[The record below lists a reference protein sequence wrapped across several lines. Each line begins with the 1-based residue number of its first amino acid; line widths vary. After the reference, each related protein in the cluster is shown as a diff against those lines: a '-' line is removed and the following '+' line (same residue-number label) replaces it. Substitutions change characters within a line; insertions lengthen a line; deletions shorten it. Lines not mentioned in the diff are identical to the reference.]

1 MKTRITIKDLGL
13 GLITVFLMLISFTGY
28 SQSCS
33 GNMVTVSLQNFSQTS
48 NTVEFDIY
56 LANTGTTSLMLNTA
70 SINVLHNLNMLP
82 SGATGTVSIVQQP
95 AACDFA
101 NYPNGIS
108 QAYSPTTR
116 NIRFIGTV
124 NSTPTVSLTSVEKK
138 FCRMRFSST
147 LPWTQ
152 AFAGQFTI
160 NPINASGNFGS
171 QVQTYCNGNITSSTL
186 ATSTTPASLT
196 LVGPYSVPLNAT
208 ICATAATVS
217 NETVVSCFG
226 LNDGAATV
234 TLSPTPTATSVNYTV
249 DGGTAVAAT
258 LVNGAFTISGLAAG
272 SHTVAITNTN
282 CANVNTNVTISGPA
296 QLTNSTTV
304 SECGSYVWAVNGQ
317 TYASSGTFTGTST
330 AGNGCS
336 VAETLN
342 LTITPYTNSS
352 ETVNACDTYTW
363 ALNNETYTTTGTKTF
378 VDGCHTYSLVLKISP
393 SSITNI
399 TESAC
404 GSYTWALSG
413 ETYDQSGTYTYE
425 NDCAVT
431 NLTVTITPNTTVET
445 TEIACTSYTWS
456 ENGET
461 YTTSGD
467 YTFSNECHSATL
479 HLTIN
484 QLQTYYVDADGD
496 GFGSNVAEQI
506 CSETAPQGFT
516 TNHLDCDDTN
526 ANVSSD
532 VVINT
537 QPVNTAICTT
547 LNSTTT
553 YSVEAEGPSLAYQ
566 WQYKLSAT
574 TGWANITSV
583 NAGAVYTNYTTANL
597 TVKRAT
603 TLLPAAVTQYRV
615 IVSGGTCAPQTSN
628 AATITIETGAI
639 AKAITGAAPV
649 CVGGSKTLTYGTGS
663 TGDIQWQS
671 STDNSTWTNEGAIIN
686 STAAT
691 NTAVSFIA
699 ADLQETTWYRVV
711 NQTECSPATSP
722 AVQVV
727 VNQPA
732 FVGTITATTEEV
744 CTGIGTSISLD
755 DFTGTITWQKTTYL
769 NGVVGTAYT
778 AVANSLATP
787 ITNGGLTLGTG
798 NLTASTVYRAMVT
811 SGVCAAEYSNEVL
824 ITVSPLAVAK
834 TITGAGAIC
843 NNGQSKLL
851 TYVMT
856 GSIGNNKQWQ
866 SMVSNSTTAPVV
878 TDANWADIAN
888 ETGETYTAAPTAT
901 TWYRMKVTSGVCN
914 PAYSVAVAVTVG
926 QPTSIASIVANTYT
940 VCTGGNTTITL
951 NSVGTIA
958 WSKAPV
964 TLGVVG
970 TFAAVAGNTTSTLA
984 TGALTATSAYKATVS
999 SGVCSTTTSD
1009 VVIITVSPISVA
1021 KTITGAAPICSG
1033 TSKLLTYVTTG
1044 SFGDR
1049 QWQFSTTS
1057 ATANDFADIDGET
1070 AITYSAAPTATTW
1083 YRLKLTSGPC
1093 SAAFTPA
1100 VQVIVNEA
1108 MSAGTISGGNVTVCK
1123 TLNATTLTLSN
1134 HNGAIQWQSAVTTT
1148 AIPTAIALATSATYT
1163 TPNLAVNT
1171 YYTAKVSNACGS
1183 LTTTP
1188 VLITVSPASVPGTIT
1203 GGGAICLGT
1212 SKTLTLAANVGTP
1225 QWQSSTD
1232 AGANWDD
1239 ISGQTA
1245 NTYTASPSVVTLY
1258 RVKVT
1263 NGACPSINTVAPVT
1277 VTVDQPVQAGI
1288 ISNGDITV
1296 CSGIATDL
1304 TLADNS
1310 TTGVISWSKSINGTV
1325 WTAVALAS
1333 NSTLNTGALIANTWY
1348 KAKITNGTCS
1358 QETPVIKVTVTPVAK
1373 AGTIATS
1380 AASVCLG
1387 GDITYTLTGAVGS
1400 SIQWQSLTSA
1410 TNLASATPVGNGGT
1424 TYTVTNASGTS
1435 LFIRAYV
1442 TSASCTDATTALKTI
1457 VVNPTSVAGTVSGG
1471 GVVCENGSGTLKIAG
1486 NVGKI
1491 QWESSLDGENFGPA
1505 PTGLAAIGT
1514 NYVSGSAT
1522 ATAATYLVNTITAPV
1537 YFRAKITSGLC
1548 SSIYSNVVQYTIG
1561 TEAASGTITSTASTL
1576 CAGSAAVLTLSNSIG
1591 SITWEKTTVSATGV
1605 PGTTWAAVASSAL
1618 APITNNGTT
1627 LATGNLTASAAYR
1640 SKVTIGSCDI
1650 EYSDAQVIIVNPAS
1664 KSGIV
1669 AVNTTGTEVCSGGS
1683 KAMKV
1688 TGNVGAIQWQ
1698 SSSDGTTFTDVTG
1711 ATTTPYTFTNIT
1723 ANTSYRVVAKS
1734 GVCSPAVASNAVAIT
1749 LSIPAEPGTITGTDS
1764 VCTAT
1769 GTTLALGTGV
1779 GVVTWQKAPVSTGV
1793 WAAATGTNTGIATGN
1808 LTASTKFRAVFTSG
1822 ACVINS
1828 NEFTLTVIPVAKATA
1843 VSGHFGS
1850 TTSATAICATAS
1862 KPLLLA
1868 TGSVGAIQWQ
1878 SYNAGSSVTAITNTS
1893 AVNWVDIDG
1902 ATSANYNASSTTT
1915 STTAINMWYRVKL
1928 TSSPCS
1934 IFAYSLPVNVWFKS
1948 CPAIVVENNNPTATV
1963 SRTIA
1968 APFSVKAY
1976 PNPFGEYFTLGLETS
1991 KSEMV
1996 MMSLYDMTGKL
2007 LENKQVEPSN
2017 IDSLQFGQNLPAGI
2031 YNMIVVQGSE
2041 VKTVRVVKK

>member
-1 MKTRITIKDLGL
+1 MKTIINKTIGKIGILFCL
-13 GLITVFLMLISFTGY
+13 VMLSF
-28 SQSCS
+28 S
-33 GNMVTVSLQNFSQTS
+33 GFSQTAHF
-48 NTVEFDIY
+48 TVG
-56 LANTGTTSLMLNTA
+56 LAN
-70 SINVLHNLNMLP
+70 
-82 SGATGTVSIVQQP
+82 VS
-95 AACDFA
+95 
-101 NYPNGIS
+101 S
-108 QAYSPTTR
+108 
-116 NIRFIGTV
+116 
-124 NSTPTVSLTSVEKK
+124 
-138 FCRMRFSST
+138 
-147 LPWTQ
+147 
-152 AFAGQFTI
+152 
-160 NPINASGNFGS
+160 
-171 QVQTYCNGNITSSTL
+171 
-186 ATSTTPASLT
+186 TSTTMEMDVTVTVDAPSAGARLNIVSVGVNFNTAILNGGTPCTTAQCGSWAYIAGTKSSELAGLGVTNNSTVSTTGHLRIVGGAATSAVDVLPGTYTLGRYRFTNTTSWTAGSNATLALQPTNTGGRTNTVVSFMPYGAGTPTTSYSTTVPSILAPGVSLGYT
-196 LVGPYSVPLNAT
+196 AAAPLTVMLNAN
-208 ICATAATVS
+208 ICATAATAS
-217 NETVVSCFG
+217 NETAVSCFG
-226 LNDGAATV
+226 INDGAATV
-234 TLSPTPTATSVNYTV
+234 TLSPTPTATSVSYTV
-249 DGGTAVAAT
+249 DGGTAIAAT
-258 LVNGAFTISGLAAG
+258 LVNGAFTISGLSAG
-272 SHTVAITNTN
+272 SHTVAVINTN
-282 CANVNTNVTISGPA
+282 CANVSSNFTISGPA
-296 QLTNSTTV
+296 ELTNSTTA
-304 SECGSYVWAVNGQ
+304 SECETYTWAVNGQ
-317 TYASSGTFTGTST
+317 TYTSTGTYTGTST
-330 AGNGCS
+330 AVGGCS

-342 LTITPYTNSS
+342 LTITPNTSSS
-352 ETVNACDTYTW
+352 ETVNACDSYTW
-363 ALNNETYTTTGTKTF
+363 ALNNQTYTTTGTKTF
-378 VDGCHTYSLVLKISP
+378 VDGGCHTYSLVLKISP
-393 SSITNI
+393 SSTATV
-399 TESAC
+399 TETAC
-404 GSYTWALSG
+404 GSYIWPLTG
-413 ETYDQSGTYTYE
+413 ETYDQSGTYTFE
-425 NDCAVT
+425 DECAVT
-431 NLTVTITPNTTVET
+431 NLTLTITPNTTVET
-445 TEIACTSYTWS
+445 TELACTSYTWS

-461 YTTSGD
+461 YITSGD
-467 YTFSNECHSATL
+467 YTHNDGCHSATL

-553 YSVEAEGPSLAYQ
+553 YSVEAEGSSLAYQ

-811 SGVCAAEYSNEVL
+811 SGVCPAEYSNEVL

-999 SGVCSTTTSD
+999 SGICSTTTSD

-1100 VQVIVNEA
+1100 VQIIVNEA

-1134 HNGAIQWQSAVTTT
+1134 HNGAIQWQSAVSTT
-1148 AIPTAIALATSATYT
+1148 AIPTSIASATSATYT

-1212 SKTLTLAANVGTP
+1212 SKTLTLVANVGTP

-1358 QETPVIKVTVTPVAK
+1358 QETASIKVTVTPVAK

-1387 GDITYTLTGAVGS
+1387 GDITFTISGHTGSV
-1400 SIQWQSLTSA
+1400 QWQSLTSA

-1424 TYTVTNASGTS
+1424 TYTLTNASGPS

-1442 TSASCTDATTALKTI
+1442 TSASCTNATTALKTI

-1486 NVGKI
+1486 NVGTI
-1491 QWESSLDGENFGPA
+1491 QWQSSSDGENFGPA

-1514 NYVSGSAT
+1514 NYVSGSTT

-1561 TEAASGTITSTASTL
+1561 TEAAAGTISASATTL

-1591 SITWEKTTVSATGV
+1591 SITWQKTTVTTAGV
-1605 PGTTWAAVASSAL
+1605 LGTLWADVVSSAL

-1627 LATGNLTASAAYR
+1627 LATGNLTASTAYR
-1640 SKVTIGSCDI
+1640 SKVTIGSCDT
-1650 EYSDAQVIIVNPAS
+1650 EYSEPQVITVNPTS

-1669 AVNTTGTEVCSGGS
+1669 AVNTTGTAVCSGGS

-1688 TGNVGAIQWQ
+1688 TGNVGTIQWQ
-1698 SSSDGTTFTDVTG
+1698 SSSDGTTFADVAG
-1711 ATTTPYTFTNIT
+1711 ATTTPYTFTDIAAAT
-1723 ANTSYRVVAKS
+1723 WFRVVATS
-1734 GVCSPAVASNAVAIT
+1734 GICAPALASNAVAIT
-1749 LSIPAEPGTITGTDS
+1749 LSIPAEAGTITGTDS
-1764 VCTAT
+1764 VCTTT
-1769 GTTLALGTGV
+1769 GTTLALGNGV
-1779 GVVTWQKAPVSTGV
+1779 GVVTWQKAPVTTGV
-1793 WAAATGTNTGIATGN
+1793 WAAATGGTTSSIATGS
-1808 LTASTKFRAVFTSG
+1808 LTASTKFRATFTSG
-1822 ACVINS
+1822 ACVAYS
-1828 NEFTLTVIPVAKATA
+1828 NEFTVTVSAAAKATTIA
-1843 VSGHFGS
+1843 GHTGA
-1850 TTSATAICATAS
+1850 TTSATAICTTTTRALSLVGT
-1862 KPLLLA
+1862 
-1868 TGSVGAIQWQ
+1868 TYVGSIQWQ
-1878 SYNAGSSVTAITNTS
+1878 SAVGTTAP
-1893 AVNWVDIDG
+1893 
-1902 ATSANYNASSTTT
+1902 ATSAYVDIPNATAASYLASSTV
-1915 STTAINMWYRVKL
+1915 AGNVWYRVRF

-1934 IFAYSLPVNVWFKS
+1934 ATALSAAVNVWFKT
-1948 CPAIVVENNNPTATV
+1948 CNTVVNNDPISPV
-1963 SRTIA
+1963 SRTVA

-2007 LENKQVEPSN
+2007 LENREVEPSN
-2017 IDSLQFGQNLPAGI
+2017 IDSLHFGQNLPAGI

>member
-138 FCRMRFSST
+138 FCRMRFAST

-160 NPINASGNFGS
+160 NPINGSGNFGS

-186 ATSTTPASLT
+186 ATNSSPASLT
-196 LVGPYSVPLNAT
+196 LGGPYSVPLNAT
-208 ICATAATVS
+208 ICATAATIS

-317 TYASSGTFTGTST
+317 TYDSSGTYSGTST

-342 LTITPYTNSS
+342 LTITPFTTSS

-393 SSITNI
+393 SSITNL
-399 TESAC
+399 TETAC
-404 GSYTWALSG
+404 GSYTWDLTG
-413 ETYDQSGTYTYE
+413 QTYDQSGTYTYE

-496 GFGSNVAEQI
+496 GFGSNVEEQI
-506 CSETAPQGFT
+506 CSENAPQGFT

-526 ANVSSD
+526 ATVSSD

-537 QPVNTAICTT
+537 QPMSAAICTT
-547 LNSTTT
+547 LNRTAEF
-553 YSVEAEGPSLAYQ
+553 SVEAEGPSLTYQ

-574 TGWANITSV
+574 TAQWTTITAT
-583 NAGAVYTNYTTANL
+583 NAGLVYTNYGTSTL

-603 TLLPAAVTQYRV
+603 TALPAAGTEYRV
-615 IVSGGTCAPQTSN
+615 IVSGGTCAPLTSSV
-628 AATITIETGAI
+628 ATISIEAGAI
-639 AKAITGAAPV
+639 AKVITGAAPV
-649 CVGGSKTLTYGTGS
+649 CLGGSKTLTYGTGS

-671 STDNSTWTNEGAIIN
+671 SIDNTNWNDEGDVIN

-691 NTAVSFIA
+691 NAVNVFIA
-699 ADLQETTWYRVV
+699 ADLQVTTWFRVL
-711 NQTECSPATSP
+711 NHTECSDATSP

-732 FVGTITATTEEV
+732 FVGTITANSEEV
-744 CTGIGTSISLD
+744 CTGTGTSISLD
-755 DFTGTITWQKTTYL
+755 DFTGTITWQKTTYI
-769 NGVVGTAYT
+769 NGVVGTAYS
-778 AVANSLATP
+778 AVANSLTTP

-798 NLTASTVYRAMVT
+798 SLTASTVYRAYVT
-811 SGVCAAEYSNEVL
+811 SGVCPPEVSNDVL
-824 ITVSPLAVAK
+824 IAVSLKAVAK
-834 TITGAGAIC
+834 TISGAGAIC
-843 NNGQSKLL
+843 SGTSKEL
-851 TYVMT
+851 TYATT
-856 GSIGNNKQWQ
+856 GSIGDIQWQ
-866 SMVSNSTTAPVV
+866 SNVSSSTTAPLAA
-878 TDANWADIAN
+878 DANWTDIVG
-888 ETGETYTAAPTAT
+888 ETGSTYTAAPNAS
-901 TWYRMKVTSGVCN
+901 TWYRVVLTSGSCAVAN
-914 PAYSVAVAVTVG
+914 SVAVAVTVG
-926 QPTSIASIVANTYT
+926 QPTSIASIAANNTT
-940 VCTGGNTTITL
+940 VCTGTGATITL
-951 NSVGTIA
+951 TDAVGTIA
-958 WSKAPV
+958 WYKATV
-964 TLGVVG
+964 TAGVLG
-970 TFAAVAGNTTSTLA
+970 TFAAVTGNSTDTLN
-984 TGALTATSAYKATVS
+984 TGNLTAATAYKATVT
-999 SGVCSTTTSD
+999 SGICASTTSE
-1009 VVIITVSPISVA
+1009 VVIISVSPIAVV
-1021 KTITGAAPICSG
+1021 KTITGAGPICSG
-1033 TSKLLTYVTTG
+1033 NDKLLTYVTTG
-1044 SFGDR
+1044 SVGTI
-1049 QWQFSTTS
+1049 QWQSSTDGVTYTAIDEATS
-1057 ATANDFADIDGET
+1057 A
-1070 AITYSAAPTATTW
+1070 TYSAAPTVTTW
-1083 YRLKLTSGPC
+1083 YKVQVTSGACTPLT
-1093 SAAFTPA
+1093 TPA
-1100 VQVIVNEA
+1100 VQIIVNEA
-1108 MSAGTISGGNVTVCK
+1108 MSAGTISGGDVTVCK
-1123 TLNATTLTLSN
+1123 TSNTTALTLSN
-1134 HNGAIQWQSAVTTT
+1134 YNGAIQWEKAATLTGAYTLIT
-1148 AIPTAIALATSATYT
+1148 AATAATYT
-1163 TPNLAVNT
+1163 ATALAATT
-1171 YYTAKVSNACGS
+1171 YIRAKVSNACGS
-1183 LTTTP
+1183 VYATP
-1188 VLITVSPASVPGTIT
+1188 VVITVSPASVAGTIS
-1203 GGGAICLGT
+1203 GAGTVCLGT
-1212 SKTLTLAANVGTP
+1212 PKTLTLATNVGTP

-1232 AGANWDD
+1232 AGDTWND
-1239 ISGQTA
+1239 IADAVGA
-1245 NTYTASPSVVTLY
+1245 TYVATPSATTSYRVVVTS
-1258 RVKVT
+1258 
-1263 NGACPSINTVAPVT
+1263 GACSSDTSTPVVIN
-1277 VTVDQPVQAGI
+1277 VDQPVQAGT

-1296 CSGIATDL
+1296 CSGVATDL
-1304 TLADNS
+1304 TLANNS
-1310 TTGVISWSKSINGTV
+1310 TGVISWSKSINGTV
-1325 WTAVALAS
+1325 WTAVALATT
-1333 NSTLNTGALIANTWY
+1333 STLNTGALLVNTWY

-1358 QETPVIKVTVTPVAK
+1358 QETASIKVTVTPVAK

-1387 GDITYTLTGAVGS
+1387 GDITFTISGQVGS
-1400 SIQWQSLTSA
+1400 VQWQSLTSA
-1410 TNLASATPVGNGGT
+1410 TNLSSASSVGNGGT
-1424 TYTVTNASGTS
+1424 TYTVTNASGAS
-1435 LFIRAYV
+1435 LFIRAV
-1442 TSASCTDATTALKTI
+1442 VSSASCTTATTAVKTI
-1457 VVNPTSVAGTVSGG
+1457 VVNPTSVAGIVSGG

-1486 NVGKI
+1486 NVGTI
-1491 QWESSLDGENFGPA
+1491 QWQSSSDGENFVNA
-1505 PTGLAAIGT
+1505 PTGLIAGT

-1522 ATAATYLVNTITAPV
+1522 AIAATYLVNTITASV

-1548 SSIYSNVVQYTIG
+1548 SPIYSNAVQYTIG
-1561 TEAASGTITSTASTL
+1561 TEAAAGTISASATTI
-1576 CAGSAAVLTLSNSIG
+1576 CTGSAAVLTLSNSIG
-1591 SITWEKTTVSATGV
+1591 TITWQKTTVSATGV

-1627 LATGNLTASAAYR
+1627 LATGNLTASTAYR
-1640 SKVTIGSCDI
+1640 ASVTIGSCDT
-1650 EYSDAQVIIVNPAS
+1650 EYSDAQVISVNPAS

-1749 LSIPAEPGTITGTDS
+1749 LSLPAEAGTITGTDS

-1779 GVVTWQKAPVSTGV
+1779 GVVIWQKAPVTTGV
-1793 WAAATGTNTGIATGN
+1793 WAAATGGTNTSIATGS
-1808 LTASTKFRAVFTSG
+1808 LTASTKFRATFTSG
-1822 ACVINS
+1822 ACVVYS
-1828 NEFTLTVIPVAKATA
+1828 NEFTVTVSAAAKATTI
-1843 VSGHFGS
+1843 SGHTGYTTLATAVCTTTTRPLALVGS
-1850 TTSATAICATAS
+1850 TYV
-1862 KPLLLA
+1862 
-1868 TGSVGAIQWQ
+1868 GSIQWQ
-1878 SYNAGSSVTAITNTS
+1878 SASGTTAP
-1893 AVNWVDIDG
+1893 V
-1902 ATSANYNASSTTT
+1902 ATSTAWTDIQNATAANYLASATV
-1915 STTAINMWYRVKL
+1915 AGNVWYRVKF
-1928 TSSPCS
+1928 TSAPCTAL
-1934 IFAYSLPVNVWFKS
+1934 AYSAAVNVWFKT
-1948 CPAIVVENNNPTATV
+1948 CATVVNNDPISPV

-2007 LENKQVEPSN
+2007 LENREVEPSN
-2017 IDSLQFGQNLPAGI
+2017 IDSLRFGQNLPAGI